1 MKPLSVIE
9 EDGTM
14 TSLCG
19 DWLQGLHR
27 FVAREKI
34 MSALSERRLF
44 RGLQDHP
51 MVLPICSR
59 SGDVVEYL
67 LKSQWFIRCR
77 EMGDRAAQV
86 RLRCEE
92 GLGPGDAEL
101 PGNWNEETGRLEAL
115 KPHRPR

>member
-1 MKPLSVIE
+1 
-9 EDGTM
+9 M

-34 MSALSERRLF
+34 VSALRERGLF
-44 RGLQDHP
+44 RGLQNHP

-67 LKSQWFIRCR
+67 LKSQWFVRCQ
-77 EMGDRAAQV
+77 EMGEQAAKV
-86 RLRCEE
+86 RLQCEE
-92 GLGPGDAEL
+92 GLGPA
-101 PGNWNEETGRLEAL
+101 PGGGGSLSSVL
-115 KPHRPR
+115 RPRLYWRPSDCSLSGALASRVTA